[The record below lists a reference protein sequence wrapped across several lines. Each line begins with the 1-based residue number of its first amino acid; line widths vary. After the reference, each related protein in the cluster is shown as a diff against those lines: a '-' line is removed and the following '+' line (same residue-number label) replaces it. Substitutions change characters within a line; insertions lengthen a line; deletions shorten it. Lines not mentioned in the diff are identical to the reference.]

1 MLRAVIVEDELIV
14 ANHLKTILQK
24 NDVEVIDI
32 VDNPKDAEDIL
43 KLSPDF
49 YLLDI
54 RLVENSNGLEIGKKL
69 NNLKIPFIYIT
80 ANNEISIIKKA
91 VATNPLS
98 YISKPFNER
107 DVLAAIELLKIKF
120 SNKRF
125 LQIITPK
132 GKQNIPEQ
140 NILYCE
146 ANGSYIYVVTEDNKY
161 TQRITIKE
169 VTEKLSDNFV
179 RIHRS
184 YLINTSK
191 ITFRKASSIFI
202 GEKEIFITRF
212 YKNNLPNE

>member
-202 GEKEIFITRF
+202 GEKEIFVSRF